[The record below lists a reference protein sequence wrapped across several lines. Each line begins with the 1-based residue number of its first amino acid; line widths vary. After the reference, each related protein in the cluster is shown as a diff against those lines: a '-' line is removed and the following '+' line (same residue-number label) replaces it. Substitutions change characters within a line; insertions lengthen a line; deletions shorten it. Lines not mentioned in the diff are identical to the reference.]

1 MWPTRCRCWKR
12 SIKFSYEDG
21 AIKYTL
27 SKEFVISDAL
37 FTKLKNL
44 FRNLHDTWLQYFHR
58 TVIQKKLLNANVP
71 DIPEDADGFGDI
83 DPDDLNADGLV
94 DTTPPED
101 TDEEE

>member
-1 MWPTRCRCWKR
+1 MT
-12 SIKFSYEDG
+12 
-21 AIKYTL
+21 
-27 SKEFVISDAL
+27 SDAL

>member
-1 MWPTRCRCWKR
+1 MNNYSQADMAFKKLIDSMKQDGNTYPTIEEMAK
-12 SIKFSYEDG
+12 
-21 AIKYTL
+21 A
-27 SKEFVISDAL
+27 
-37 FTKLKNL
+37 